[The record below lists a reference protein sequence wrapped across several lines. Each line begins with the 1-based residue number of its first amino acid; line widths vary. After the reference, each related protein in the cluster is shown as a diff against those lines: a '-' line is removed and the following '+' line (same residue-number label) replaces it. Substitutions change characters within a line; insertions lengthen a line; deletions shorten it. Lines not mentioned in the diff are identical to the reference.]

1 MARPKRKILD
11 PVPGT
16 GVGPHKK
23 HTGGSWWGI
32 DQNHDAITT
41 LIGKGAGE
49 AVNFYG
55 KIVDNP
61 IAERVTN
68 GLLMKGWRALLFTNR
83 AGLTHRINSFGEKEN
98 IQGENRA
105 GRLNTP
111 FAYLDD
117 GVLKSRRTEVGIKN
131 LNAGDYGQYRND
143 NFPVPIVVGHKASE
157 LLSKANQEGL
167 EVNYLDLTGKTSKWE
182 ANMNQVIIYNLVE
195 QEQGLENPFVALQLR
210 PQEIEAK
217 PETSWASIKSMGR
230 NLPMYHYL
238 GGEDLLQFN
247 INWFLRGGMENG
259 KLFNP
264 YYVINQCR
272 KLKSWTYANGYISGP
287 PVLYIQWGLSDI
299 FAGEYWILTSAT
311 YNLGNFHDIAV
322 VKKYEGF
329 NNNLNIPLSSKEV
342 DIINSGLIPY
352 SATQELIFKRV
363 SDHNLLSNEI
373 GRIQQTQTSE

>member
-55 KIVDNP
+55 KVVDNP

-83 AGLTHRINSFGEKEN
+83 AGITHQVGLISDPANVK
-98 IQGENRA
+98 GENYAAKIANRGSSKTKA
-105 GRLNTP
+105 LHDWVT
-111 FAYLDD
+111 DD
-117 GVLKSRRTEVGIKN
+117 FNKYREENFEVPA
-131 LNAGDYGQYRND
+131 LL
-143 NFPVPIVVGHKASE
+143 VGHDATE
-157 LLSKANQEGL
+157 LMNRAEEAGYSI
-167 EVNYLDLTGKTSKWE
+167 NYQDLTGKTSKYE
-182 ANMNQVIIYNLVE
+182 KNLNQVIIYNETELA
-195 QEQGLENPFVALQLR
+195 QGLEEPFIALQLR

-217 PETSWASIKSMGR
+217 PETSWAAIKSMGR

-238 GGEDLLQFN
+238 GGEEALHIN
-247 INWFLRGGMENG
+247 INWFLKGDLKDN
-259 KLFNP
+259 NP
-264 YYVINQCR
+264 YYVVNQCR
-272 KLKSWTYANGYISGP
+272 RLKSWTFANSYISSP
-287 PVLYIQWGLSDI
+287 PILRIQWGLGDI
-299 FAGEYWILTSAT
+299 FQNEYWILTSAS
-311 YNLGNFHDIAV
+311 YNLRDFHDVAV
-322 VKKYEGF
+322 VKKYKEW
-329 NNNLNIPLSSKEV
+329 NPVTNLPLSEKEIE
-342 DIINSGLIPY
+342 IINSGLIPY

-363 SDHNLLSNEI
+363 ADHNLFSTEFLNY
-373 GRIQQTQTSE
+373 QQPQ

>member
-83 AGLTHRINSFGEKEN
+83 AGITHQVGLISDPANVK
-98 IQGENRA
+98 GENYAAKIANRGSSKTKA
-105 GRLNTP
+105 LHDWVTDDYNKYHEENSTP
-111 FAYLDD
+111 SIL
-117 GVLKSRRTEVGIKN
+117 
-131 LNAGDYGQYRND
+131 
-143 NFPVPIVVGHKASE
+143 VGHDAWELYNKA
-157 LLSKANQEGL
+157 QEYDL
-167 EVNYLDLTGKTSKWE
+167 FINYKDLTGKTSEYDEE
-182 ANMNQVIIYNLVE
+182 ANKVRIWNLAD
-195 QEQGLENPFVALQLR
+195 GSRITLQLR
-210 PQEIEAK
+210 PKEIEVK
-217 PETSWASIKSMGR
+217 PETSWAAIKSMGR

-238 GGEDLLQFN
+238 GGEELLQFN
-247 INWFLRGGMENG
+247 IDWFLRGGPEDG
-259 KLFNP
+259 EAFNP
-264 YYVINQCR
+264 YYVVNQCR
-272 KLKSWTYANGYISGP
+272 LLKSWTFANSYTAAP
-287 PVLYIQWGLSDI
+287 PVLAIEWGVSDI
-299 FAGEYWILTSAT
+299 FENELWILTSAT
-311 YNLGNFHDIAV
+311 YHLSDFRDTV
-322 VKKYEGF
+322 V
-329 NNNLNIPLSSKEV
+329 NRLQQLNIRGESIPTKYV

-363 SDHNLLSNEI
+363 DDHNLFSSELSHKQFPQN
-373 GRIQQTQTSE
+373 T